1 MFSKPEMV
9 RKELYCTKSIISK
22 FAVHRHYSTL
32 GHKGN
37 TLQEYRVGIKYDD
50 ISVGKTYT
58 SQAPAGSELR
68 SAAKTHTQDNREQQD
83 ETTQMLASCR
93 QGVCGTRTE
102 DLSERK

>member
-83 ETTQMLASCR
+83 EDYPDASILPPR
-93 QGVCGTRTE
+93 GMWN
-102 DLSERK
+102 KH